1 MGFEHGECP
10 HAGKRV
16 LQLVIEESSV
26 SASRS
31 CVVKETPI
39 APSAIMKVSFW
50 TCIMRETYLLQWW
63 LMKCC

>member
-26 SASRS
+26 SASRLRIAN
-31 CVVKETPI
+31 KTPI
-39 APSAIMKVSFW
+39 APSAIMKVLICI
-50 TCIMRETYLLQWW
+50 CIMKETYLL
-63 LMKCC
+63 